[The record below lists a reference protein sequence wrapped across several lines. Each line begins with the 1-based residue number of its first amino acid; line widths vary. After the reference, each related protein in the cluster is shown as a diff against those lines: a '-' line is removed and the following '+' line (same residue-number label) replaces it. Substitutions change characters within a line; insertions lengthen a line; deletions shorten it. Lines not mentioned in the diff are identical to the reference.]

1 MSKEVVAEEAQ
12 SVGRR
17 CRDLL
22 ASVLPRPVEIEA
34 GSSHVV
40 VNGTVLRVAW
50 ADDGWL
56 PDVRRVLDT
65 MGDRPQ
71 IVAARRLSPGARAAL
86 TQAGIGWVDETGAAE
101 IAVGTI
107 VVVQPVCQ
115 REVVSLRYVRL
126 PISGCSCMML
136 SVGEGPAGDSTMVT
150 ACSMRM
156 RRLLRQGSG
165 HRQSESV

>member
-22 ASVLPRPVEIEA
+22 AAVLPRPVEIEA

-115 REVVSLRYVRL
+115 REVVSLRYVR
-126 PISGCSCMML
+126 
-136 SVGEGPAGDSTMVT
+136 
-150 ACSMRM
+150 
-156 RRLLRQGSG
+156 
-165 HRQSESV
+165 